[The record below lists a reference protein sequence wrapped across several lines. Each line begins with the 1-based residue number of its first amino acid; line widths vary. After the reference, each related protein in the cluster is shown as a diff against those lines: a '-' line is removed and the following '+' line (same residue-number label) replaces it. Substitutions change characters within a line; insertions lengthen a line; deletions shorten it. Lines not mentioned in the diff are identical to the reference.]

1 METETKTAAAAAK
14 EKEGKSDKDSR
25 RGEVKDRRRRIFS
38 SSASAASRPCQRK
51 NIPAGVDKETLREF
65 PTCPQKGKR
74 GGNLLNVFHFR
85 SSGSAGN
92 NVMSDTRNKISLFEK
107 AAREQRAEAPE
118 RQRQVRNG
126 FFKKDTLGKLS
137 VFHLQR
143 AKFEARKSKFEQ
155 PQEQQQQ
162 EQQGKKQQNGG

>member
-1 METETKTAAAAAK
+1 M
-14 EKEGKSDKDSR
+14 
-25 RGEVKDRRRRIFS
+25 
-38 SSASAASRPCQRK
+38 
-51 NIPAGVDKETLREF
+51 
-65 PTCPQKGKR
+65 
-74 GGNLLNVFHFR
+74 NVFHFC

>member
-1 METETKTAAAAAK
+1 M
-14 EKEGKSDKDSR
+14 
-25 RGEVKDRRRRIFS
+25 
-38 SSASAASRPCQRK
+38 
-51 NIPAGVDKETLREF
+51 
-65 PTCPQKGKR
+65 
-74 GGNLLNVFHFR
+74 NVFHFR

-118 RQRQVRNG
+118 RQRQVRTWI
-126 FFKKDTLGKLS
+126 FFKKKDTLGKLI
-137 VFHLQR
+137 VYHLQR